1 MTSEKS
7 STQRVAYWLSG
18 LWCDPETAAL
28 ASELGEFPA
37 DYRIA
42 EFPHDLPP
50 EQIDK
55 EVLLLVQQV
64 DQTTIRNRKG

>member
-1 MTSEKS
+1 MTMTSEKA

-37 DYRIA
+37 DYQIV
-42 EFPHDLPP
+42 EFPADADPAL
-50 EQIDK
+50 IDK
-55 EVLLLVQQV
+55 EVL
-64 DQTTIRNRKG
+64 